1 MASKR
6 STRIMLVLAAAPFTV
21 IASQQS
27 QAAGAPDYPS
37 KPTRLIV
44 PQAPGGSNDIMARY
58 FGAMVAERV
67 GKPFIIDNR
76 PGAEGMIGTDTVAKA
91 NADGYTLLMAS
102 TAFTQNPAVYE
113 KLPYDPVKD
122 FDWVGMLGA
131 APVVVCVSAS
141 TPIKTVQELI
151 ALGKSKPKG
160 LTIASAGGFMHFVS
174 AMFRSRAGIPAE
186 IVLYRGGAPAIIDVI
201 SGQAHIA
208 VGTIVTAGP
217 QIRGG
222 KLRPLAVGSLKRTPV
237 LPDVPTLAEAG
248 VPNYEASI
256 WWGWATRAGTP
267 TAVLNRLSSE
277 VQQIQKLPETAKRF
291 EVEGAEIISK
301 SPTEMKA
308 WIPQDLDKWAKVAR
322 DAGMP
327 KQ

>member
-1 MASKR
+1 M
-6 STRIMLVLAAAPFTV
+6 STLALRMTFALAAVPLTIVAP
-21 IASQQS
+21 QQTR
-27 QAAGAPDYPS
+27 AAGAQDFPT
-37 KPTRLIV
+37 KPIRLIV

-58 FGAMVAERV
+58 FGGMVAERV
-67 GKPFIIDNR
+67 GKQVVIDNR

-91 NADGYTLLMAS
+91 NPDGYTLLMAS
-102 TAFTQNPAVYE
+102 TAFTQNPAVYS

-122 FDWVGMLGA
+122 FDWVGTLGA

-141 TPIKTVQELI
+141 LPVKTVQELI

-174 AMFRSRAGIPAE
+174 AMFRSRAAVPAE

-201 SGQAHIA
+201 SGQAQVA

-217 QIRGG
+217 QIRAG
-222 KLRPLAVGSLKRTPV
+222 KLRALAVGSQKRSAV

-267 TAVLNRLSSE
+267 MAVLNRLSSE

-291 EVEGAEIISK
+291 EAEGAEIIVRT
-301 SPTEMKA
+301 PLEMKKYV
-308 WIPQDLDKWAKVAR
+308 PEDLDKWAKVAR
-322 DAGMP
+322 DANMP
-327 KQ
+327 RQ